1 MSSRAAG
8 GIRAMEEKGFR
19 QLQAEPQGS
28 ADAAVLSN
36 ARQLAN
42 AHTNFTSD
50 PFNFTYLETVT
61 QN

>member
-1 MSSRAAG
+1 
-8 GIRAMEEKGFR
+8 MEEKGFR